1 MRGKVKQVD
10 YNEDQYGFTKPL
22 DEMKNSKRLDV
33 NDLLQRAKNEKKID
47 KKINLMVL
55 SGAISVVLVL
65 FIILSY

>member
-1 MRGKVKQVD
+1 
-10 YNEDQYGFTKPL
+10 L